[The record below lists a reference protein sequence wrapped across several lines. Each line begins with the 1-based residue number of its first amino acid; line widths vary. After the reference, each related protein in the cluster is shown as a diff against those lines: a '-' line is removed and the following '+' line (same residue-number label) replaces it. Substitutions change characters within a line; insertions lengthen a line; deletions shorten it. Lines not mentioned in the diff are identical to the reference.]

1 MAREPQRDWRSEVA
15 RLDTSASHE
24 NLNTQVT
31 IFRWILRLIFLPFW
45 LPFYLYGVAKRRRAI
60 KEFALERAKNR
71 FVDAALI
78 SEIALAWAEAH
89 PEEYRW
95 ANTTLAWA
103 SSAAASGASSRAR
116 GADMHY

>member
-1 MAREPQRDWRSEVA
+1 MSREPQRDWRSEVA

-60 KEFALERAKNR
+60 KEFGLARARNR

-89 PEEYRW
+89 PEEYPLGEYDPGLGKLR
-95 ANTTLAWA
+95 
-103 SSAAASGASSRAR
+103 SRFR
-116 GADMHY
+116 RIIESDGR